1 MTSIQPYTPDVVTL
15 QKERINDL
23 LSAGK
28 IDAAYSAALK
38 MYPGKRAAL
47 ENAYRNAD
55 DDLFREIVGIE
66 LVPYVAPLPEYRQ
79 PIISTHAPQ
88 YQPVE
93 QVDYMPMLKGA
104 AALGGVA
111 VIVAVAAKV
120 VMVIVTGAMVG
131 LSMAVATMAEYGF
144 YIVGT
149 IVVLYVIGF
158 ALRSKSASVGTD
170 IAEKEESIIVNV
182 NIHSNNKYGNA

>member
-28 IDAAYSAALK
+28 TDAAYSAALK

-79 PIISTHAPQ
+79 PIISQYAPN
-88 YQPVE
+88 YTAE

-111 VIVAVAAKV
+111 VIVAVSTKV
-120 VMVIVTGAMVG
+120 VMVIFAGAMVG
-131 LSMAVATMAEYGF
+131 LSLAVATMAEYGF

-149 IVVLYVIGF
+149 IVVLYAVGF
-158 ALRSKSASVGTD
+158 ALRAKSASVGTD